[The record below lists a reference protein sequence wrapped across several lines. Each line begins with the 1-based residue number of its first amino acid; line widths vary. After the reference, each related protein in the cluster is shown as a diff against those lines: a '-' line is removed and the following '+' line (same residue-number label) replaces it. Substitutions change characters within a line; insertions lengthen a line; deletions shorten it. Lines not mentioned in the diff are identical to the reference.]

1 MPKPSAY
8 IQGMQYQLGDTG
20 ELDTLLASRGWAL
33 FLRKVGQVAGD
44 DATKLML
51 ENEPREMHRLQG
63 RLSWAQ
69 DIGRVMKMLRDEC
82 GTALKGEE

>member
-8 IQGMQYQLGDTG
+8 IQGMQYAVGDTG

-33 FLRKVGQVAGD
+33 FLRKLGQVAAD

-51 ENEPREMHRLQG
+51 ENEPREIHRLQG
-63 RLSWAQ
+63 RLGMAQ
-69 DIGRVMKMLRDEC
+69 EIGRVARMLRDEC